1 MKYKL
6 HSAIGLLLLSCS
18 SLSFCGPGIVCPGTG
33 AVEISAVDT
42 LTVIS
47 SPDLLPLVNSWAAK
61 FSSINPAVKI
71 SVATDAGNIGSGS
84 EMITITSGN
93 IPGTGTAG
101 SSWNIVIGHNAVIP
115 VINAANPVRDQLMA
129 QGLSS
134 AAFGRLLSGNQD
146 LKWGD
151 IIKGGGN
158 EPVKIYYS
166 SADAVIKSISKFA
179 QVRPEDLTGEI
190 VMDEDELI
198 SVISREINS
207 IGFCR
212 LPEIR
217 YEDKNEMRENIAL
230 LPVDRNGN
238 GRIDTFESIYNNLDE
253 LTRGIW
259 IGKYP
264 STLCGSIV
272 ATCNEKPSGK
282 NQKAFLSWII
292 SDGSDYLASN
302 GFVSLASIE
311 REAGLSALD
320 ITPLVNDIQT
330 ATSYSWLL
338 ILASI
343 IALIILISVI
353 VTRSAKAGK
362 TVPKTTPP
370 VRSAF
375 NESIITSPMGLLFD
389 KSHTWTFMERDGLV
403 RFGVDDFIQHITGT
417 ITGMRL
423 KEPGDFVRRGEKLLS
438 IVKDGK
444 QIDLYSPISGK
455 IKSLNTSLTEDPS
468 LFNSSPYTD
477 GWVYLI
483 EPRNWTREMQLMFM
497 ADKYRLWLRDEF
509 ERLKSFISTIMRE
522 NSTGAYVIL
531 QDGGEMKD
539 NLLSDLEPEIWE
551 DFQRRFIDTS
561 R

>member
-6 HSAIGLLLLSCS
+6 HSAIGLLLLFFS
-18 SLSFCGPGIVCPGTG
+18 SLFFCRASSACKGSG
-33 AVEISAVDT
+33 AEEISAVDT
-42 LTVIS
+42 IKVIS
-47 SPDLLPLVNSWAAK
+47 APDLMPLVNSWAAK
-61 FSSINPAVKI
+61 FRSIYPSVMVSVVSASGTRVTGGEMI
-71 SVATDAGNIGSGS
+71 SV
-84 EMITITSGN
+84 TSGN
-93 IPGTGTAG
+93 IPGAEAAG
-101 SSWNIVIGHNAVIP
+101 SSWNMVIGHNAVIP
-115 VINAANPVRDQLMA
+115 VINAANPLRDKLME

-134 AAFGRLLSGNQD
+134 AEFGKLLSGNQNP
-146 LKWGD
+146 KWGD
-151 IIKGGGN
+151 IIKEGGN
-158 EPVKIYYS
+158 ETVNIYYCS
-166 SADAVIKSISKFA
+166 DNAVINSISKFVK
-179 QVRPEDLTGEI
+179 VRPEDLTGEI
-190 VMDEDELI
+190 VRDENELI
-198 SVISREINS
+198 SVIGKEVNS

-212 LPEIR
+212 LPQIR
-217 YEDKNEMRENIAL
+217 YEDKNELRGNIAL

-264 STLCGSIV
+264 SALCGSIY
-272 ATCNEKPSGK
+272 ATCNEKPADK
-282 NQKAFLSWII
+282 NQVAFLSWII
-292 SDGSDYLASN
+292 SDGSEYLASN
-302 GFVSLASIE
+302 GFVSLAGIE
-311 REAGLSALD
+311 REAGLSALNL
-320 ITPLVNDIQT
+320 TPIVNDIQT
-330 ATSYSWLL
+330 ASSYSWLF
-338 ILASI
+338 ILASV
-343 IALIILISVI
+343 IALVILISVL
-353 VTRSAKAGK
+353 VTKTAKAGK
-362 TVPKTTPP
+362 AVPKTSPP

-375 NESIITSPMGLLFD
+375 NENIITSPMGLFFD

-444 QIDLYSPISGK
+444 QIDLYSPVSGT
-455 IKSLNTSLTEDPS
+455 IKSLNTSLSDDPS

-483 EPRNWTREMQLMFM
+483 EPKNWAREMQLMFM

-531 QDGGEMKD
+531 QDGGEMTD